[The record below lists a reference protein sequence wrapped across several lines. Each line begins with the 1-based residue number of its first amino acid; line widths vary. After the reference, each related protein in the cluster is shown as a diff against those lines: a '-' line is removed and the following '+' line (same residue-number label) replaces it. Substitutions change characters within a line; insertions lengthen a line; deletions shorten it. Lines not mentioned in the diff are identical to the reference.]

1 MDSGFFLEF
10 GLLLGFGMGEISAY
24 MFTCRQHYLKKLPL
38 CMFLAPRT
46 PKYPRTVSSQRNH
59 TALKLLLLLSPAVVK
74 KKKKNQKNTGFWASL
89 VVQCLRLCTSAAG
102 GVDSIPSQ
110 GLTKN
115 LQTKKKN
122 RGIPS
127 ILTGNQRNIS
137 TFFCF
142 PFLILLP
149 LICFS

>member
-74 KKKKNQKNTGFWASL
+74 KKKKSEEHRFLGFPGG
-89 VVQCLRLCTSAAG
+89 AG
-102 GVDSIPSQ
+102 LKV
-110 GLTKN
+110 LHFCC
-115 LQTKKKN
+115 
-122 RGIPS
+122 RGCGCHPESGID
-127 ILTGNQRNIS
+127 
-137 TFFCF
+137 
-142 PFLILLP
+142 
-149 LICFS
+149 

>member
-1 MDSGFFLEF
+1 MDSGFFLESR
-10 GLLLGFGMGEISAY
+10 LLLGFGMGEISAY
-24 MFTCRQHYLKKLPL
+24 MSTCRQDYLRKPPL

-74 KKKKNQKNTGFWASL
+74 KKKNQNTGFWASL
-89 VVQCLRLCTSAAG
+89 VVQCLRLCTSAAE
-102 GVDSIPSQ
+102 GVRSIPSQ

-115 LQTKKKN
+115 LQTEKKN
-122 RGIPS
+122 RGIPC
-127 ILTGNQRNIS
+127 ILTSNQRNTG

-142 PFLILLP
+142 PFLILLL
-149 LICFS
+149 LIRFS